1 MTLQQQL
8 RESADILGFGLR
20 QAQLANVLQDL
31 LLLQLGHG
39 RRVRPSRKQS
49 RGHLVHFFIRALGAE
64 QHCDQQRE

>member
-8 RESADILGFGLR
+8 REPSDIFGFGLR
-20 QAQLANVLQDL
+20 QPQLTDVLQDL
-31 LLLQLGHG
+31 LFLQLCHG
-39 RRVRPSRKQS
+39 RRLRPSRKQS